1 MPRDPQPTSDE
12 LILVGATSLGFGEA
26 PLPRLLEELRG
37 LGGECVE
44 LNGRPGQHD
53 GLVIDAGAIASVR
66 TWADD
71 AGIAIRSV
79 GGYSDFAQADEDV
92 LAAELERLRG
102 ACELASALEVGI
114 VRAFVGEPKV
124 GLELAEARLQ
134 TIDAFGRAAVFA
146 EELGVTLAIENH
158 GNLMNDGRA
167 LVALVE
173 EVDSPHVK
181 LTLDSG
187 NFAWAGHDLAQTC
200 ADYEAVLPHTVCVH
214 IKDGVWTDEGFEF
227 VPVGRGSLPIA
238 RLIDDLRTRSYRG
251 PIYSEYEGSGDFL
264 AGTRESVSFLRSV
277 LNR

>member
-1 MPRDPQPTSDE
+1 MPRDPQQAVDR

-26 PLPRLLEELRG
+26 PLPQLLEQLRA

-66 TWADD
+66 KWADD
-71 AGIAIRSV
+71 AGIAIGSV
-79 GGYSDFAQADEDV
+79 GGYCDFAQADDEA
-92 LAAELERLRG
+92 LAIELRRLRE

-124 GLELAEARLQ
+124 GLELAEARLRAV
-134 TIDAFGRAAVFA
+134 DAFARAAVFA
-146 EELGVTLAIENH
+146 EELCVTLAIENH

-167 LVALVE
+167 LAALVE

-214 IKDGVWTDEGFEF
+214 IKDGVWTDGGFEF

-238 RLIDDLRTRSYRG
+238 RLIDDLRSRSYRG